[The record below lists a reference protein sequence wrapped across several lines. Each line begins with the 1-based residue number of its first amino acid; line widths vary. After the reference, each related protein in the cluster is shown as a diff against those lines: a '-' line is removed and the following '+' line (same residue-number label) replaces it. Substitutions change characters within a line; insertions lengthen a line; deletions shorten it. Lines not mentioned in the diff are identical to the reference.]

1 MTSTHE
7 LLIQQGYK
15 LIDDAWSLN
24 GSLTY
29 DHNDDATHEFIAS
42 LAKVSGAPVGRSIL
56 DDVAKSISVD
66 RNGRTSSI
74 INDFIPPYPF

>member
-1 MTSTHE
+1 MRPAMRERPGLLPVTVRDSTHE

-42 LAKVSGAPVGRSIL
+42 LAKVSGAPVGRPIQL
-56 DDVAKSISVD
+56 
-66 RNGRTSSI
+66 
-74 INDFIPPYPF
+74 Y